1 MNYFHKILIFL
12 SVVLLLSLASCG
24 YVKRTHVKSAVDEAH
39 KNFEA
44 GDFQKA
50 LDTYQSAYKKYPK
63 NSEVLK
69 NYVETIESVKTQGDK
84 AFDTNNFIQAQIK
97 YELLLKNLPRFSD
110 FAHLL
115 SFNEAYLAT
124 RIKNGRMH
132 QTEKQAE
139 SFLKARDFE
148 GGMDIYKSLI
158 QQYPSD
164 SAVGNSYL
172 NLLESIKRQAD
183 LDFERRDFVAAG
195 RAYRVLL
202 KNYSSLKHLK
212 RFLSYKAG
220 LLKGRIET
228 CRKILFEEGLEQ
240 YRSGDLTRAISTWK
254 NILSFDPENQE
265 VKKATDKAV
274 FQSKNLKK
282 IKSDGNR

>member
-1 MNYFHKILIFL
+1 MNCFRKIWVFL
-12 SVVLLLSLASCG
+12 SILLLLSLASCG
-24 YVKRTHVKSAVDEAH
+24 YVKRTHVKSAIDEAH
-39 KNFEA
+39 KNLEA

-63 NSEVLK
+63 DSEVLK
-69 NYVETIESVKTQGDK
+69 TYVETIESVKNQGDE
-84 AFDTNNFIQAQIK
+84 AFDTNNFVQAQIK

-115 SFNEAYLAT
+115 SFNEAYLVT
-124 RIKNGRMH
+124 RIKKGRMH

-139 SFLKARDFE
+139 SFLKARDFQ
-148 GGMDIYKSLI
+148 GGIDIYKSLI

-164 SAVGNSYL
+164 SAVRNSYL

-183 LDFERRDFVAAG
+183 FDFERKDLAAAG
-195 RAYRVLL
+195 RSYRILL
-202 KNYSSLKHLK
+202 KNHSSINHLK

-220 LLKGRIET
+220 LLKARIET
-228 CRKILFEEGLEQ
+228 CRKILFEEGLQQ
-240 YRSGDLTRAISTWK
+240 YRSGDLTRAISTWRD
-254 NILSFDPENQE
+254 ILSFDPENQE

>member
-1 MNYFHKILIFL
+1 MNCFRKIWVFL
-12 SVVLLLSLASCG
+12 SILLLLSLASCG
-24 YVKRTHVKSAVDEAH
+24 YVKRTHVKSAIDEAH
-39 KNFEA
+39 KNLEA

-50 LDTYQSAYKKYPK
+50 LDTYQSAYRKYPK
-63 NSEVLK
+63 DSEVLK
-69 NYVETIESVKTQGDK
+69 NYIETIESVKTRGDK
-84 AFDTNNFIQAQIK
+84 TFDTNNFIQAQIQ

-115 SFNEAYLAT
+115 SFNEVYLVT
-124 RIKNGRMH
+124 RIKNGRVH
-132 QTEKQAE
+132 QAEKQVE
-139 SFLKARDFE
+139 SLLKARDFQ
-148 GGMDIYKSLI
+148 GGIDIYKSLI

-164 SAVGNSYL
+164 STVRNSCL

-183 LDFERRDFVAAG
+183 LDFEGKGFTAAG

-202 KNYSSLKHLK
+202 KNYSSLNHLK

-220 LLKGRIET
+220 LLKARIET
-228 CRKILFEEGLEQ
+228 CRKILFEKGLEQ

-254 NILSFDPENQE
+254 DILSFDPENQE

-274 FQSKNLKK
+274 FQSRNLKK